1 MVKIAH
7 LPIWQIYIQGE
18 EVVLFRME
26 DVPLLPG
33 HMAPTLRFS
42 DDDSHVENDDNLMYR
57 TTPRSYDPVII
68 KIVMTNMFLKR
79 NMFVKKE

>member
-1 MVKIAH
+1 
-7 LPIWQIYIQGE
+7 
-18 EVVLFRME
+18 ME

-57 TTPRSYDPVII
+57 TTPRSHGVEPVII

-79 NMFVKKE
+79 SIFVKKE